1 MIVKTMDD
9 AQTERA
15 EAGGKVSSTDRRVT
29 LKEIKTGEVEGSR
42 GSKCC

>member
-1 MIVKTMDD
+1 MFEMIVKTMDD

-15 EAGGKVSSTDRRVT
+15 EAGGRRVT